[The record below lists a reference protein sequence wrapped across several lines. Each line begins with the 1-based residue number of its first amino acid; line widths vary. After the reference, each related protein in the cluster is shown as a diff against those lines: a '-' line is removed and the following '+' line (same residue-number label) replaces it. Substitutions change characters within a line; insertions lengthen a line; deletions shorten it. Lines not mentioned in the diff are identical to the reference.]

1 LAHPFGELAETY
13 FRGTLEGAPALHDFA
28 DLFSRFW
35 WLIFPLY
42 WMVARS
48 IRLTRR
54 TSSQDRALEV
64 LRIYA
69 AKGEQ
74 PPPEVLK
81 ALTQMSSHPDDEY
94 GIGTGGVYTPPT
106 QRGGAVG
113 AWWTFFVF
121 LALTAGFAAGINGI
135 GADDGQARS
144 AFMIVT
150 VIMAFLAVG
159 SLVMALFASFRGRP

>member
-1 LAHPFGELAETY
+1 M
-13 FRGTLEGAPALHDFA
+13 HDFTE
-28 DLFSRFW
+28 LFSRFW

-42 WMVARS
+42 WMVIHT
-48 IRLTRR
+48 IRASRR
-54 TSSQDRALEV
+54 TSSQDRAMEI

-74 PPPEVLK
+74 PPPDVLK
-81 ALTQMSSHPDDEY
+81 ALTQMSNTPDDL
-94 GIGTGGVYTPPT
+94 GMGTGNGGLYSSPSA
-106 QRGGAVG
+106 RGTAVG
-113 AWWTFFVF
+113 SWWTFFVF

-159 SLVMALFASFRGRP
+159 SLIMALFASFRGRQ

>member
-1 LAHPFGELAETY
+1 
-13 FRGTLEGAPALHDFA
+13 LHDFA

-42 WMVARS
+42 WMVIHTIRS
-48 IRLTRR
+48 SRR
-54 TSSQDRALEV
+54 SSSQDRALEV

-81 ALTQMSSHPDDEY
+81 ALTQMSSSPDDD
-94 GIGTGGVYTPPT
+94 GMGTGGVYSPPS

-121 LALTAGFAAGINGI
+121 LALTAGFAAGINGL
-135 GADDGQARS
+135 GGDDGQARS

-159 SLVMALFASFRGRP
+159 SFVMALFASFRGRS